1 MKKSQTP
8 YPKPEGLAGYLER
21 MPQLRSGLNQVRASR
36 QSTQLL
42 LQCMPADVLKG
53 VHTVRLIGSTVFIV
67 VTSHEAAA
75 WVRLR
80 RSEIERA
87 IADKALKFNEISVTV
102 QSSVRPEPK
111 PRPARSVGA
120 AESVSNKAMLI
131 ESERMQTSLARLAET
146 LRNNAR

>member
-42 LQCMPADVLKG
+42 LQCMPADVEKG
-53 VHTVRLIGSTVFIV
+53 VHTVRLIGSTVFIS

-80 RSEIERA
+80 RVEIERA
-87 IADKALKFNEISVTV
+87 IADKGLKFNEISVTV

-111 PRPARSVGA
+111 NRPATSTRSTEKMS
-120 AESVSNKAMLI
+120 ESAGRI
-131 ESERMQTSLARLAET
+131 ESKRMQTSLARLAKT
-146 LRNNAR
+146 LRNDAH